1 MFFKGKHEAARMELR
16 FINKTGNRHFDKP
29 SYISMKTRDYKWR
42 IMIILNG
49 IYNNQSEVC
58 LETNNEQLSNYTSRV
73 GCTVEV
79 TNNDG
84 DMMGM

>member
-1 MFFKGKHEAARMELR
+1 
-16 FINKTGNRHFDKP
+16 
-29 SYISMKTRDYKWR
+29 MKTRDYKWR

-58 LETNNEQLSNYTSRV
+58 LETNNEQLSNYTSGV